1 MENMTVTHGG
11 SDIRGYL
18 EVLWRRKLIIIL
30 AVFLITTVAV
40 ASTII
45 FETPLYY
52 SSTDMMQRDT
62 GLDRVLLGSDL
73 FIESSYQPE
82 RTMST
87 AAELVLAPEVVSRVA
102 SELREELDG
111 QDPSAMVS
119 VSLVKQTDIFR
130 VTAVNAD
137 PELAALV
144 ANAFAAE
151 YIEWRREVDQEAL
164 REARAPIEAQVQS
177 TPEEQ
182 KQTADYQVLT
192 QTLASLKLTESIL
205 TNDIEVVKPATVPGA
220 PSSPRP
226 VRTGVIAF
234 FVSFI
239 FGIGTVLTVDRFD
252 TKIRNSDEITR
263 RIQSPILASVPWS
276 ADGSMTTLTNP
287 GSPASEAYR
296 LLKTNLN
303 YVMPGQDLKS
313 IMITSPEPCEGKS
326 TTISNLAITLAR
338 AGKRVIILEAD
349 LRRPML
355 AKYFGLDNSVGL
367 SNAIVDSCTLMES
380 LQLIEASS
388 ISIPDLADSAN
399 KASTGG
405 ASTKPIY
412 VATAGPLPPNP
423 GELVA
428 SDKLAALIAE
438 ANKHADY
445 VLVDA
450 PPLTA
455 VGDAASLASKVDGVV
470 LVVRMA
476 QTSKRSLD
484 FVKSRFIDSVPCNF
498 LGLVVTNATNN
509 STYGS
514 YYNGGYYTS

>member
-1 MENMTVTHGG
+1 MTTTSGG
-11 SDIRGYL
+11 SDIRGYI
-18 EVLWRRKLIIIL
+18 EVLWRRKLIIFLSVI
-30 AVFLITTVAV
+30 LITVVAV
-40 ASTII
+40 ASTIM

-52 SSTDMMQRDT
+52 ASTDMMQRDT

-87 AAELVLAPEVVSRVA
+87 AAELVLSPEVVARVTA
-102 SELREELDG
+102 DLKEELGG
-111 QDPSAMVS
+111 QDPSSMVS

-130 VTAVNAD
+130 ITAVNAD
-137 PELAALV
+137 PALAAMV
-144 ANAFAAE
+144 ANAFAGE
-151 YIEWRREVDQEAL
+151 YIDWRSEVDQESL
-164 REARAPIEAQVQS
+164 REARAPIEAQVLS

-182 KQTADYQVLT
+182 KQTADYEVLT
-192 QTLASLKLTESIL
+192 KTLASLKLTESIL
-205 TNDIEVVKPATVPGA
+205 TNDIEVVKPATVPMA

-239 FGIGTVLTVDRFD
+239 FGVGAVLIVDRFD
-252 TKIRNSDEITR
+252 TKIRNTEEITR
-263 RIQSPILASVPWS
+263 RIAKPILASVPWS
-276 ADGSMTTLTNP
+276 NKGSLTTLTDP

-296 LLKTNLN
+296 LLKTNLT
-303 YVMPGQDLKS
+303 YVMPDQNMKS

-355 AKYFGLDNSVGL
+355 ASYLGLDNSIGV
-367 SNAIVDSCTLMES
+367 SNAIVDSCTLMEAM
-380 LQLIEASS
+380 QMIEASS
-388 ISIPDLADSAN
+388 ISIPNFADSDN
-399 KASTGG
+399 GS
-405 ASTKPIY
+405 SRVNNVKPIY

-423 GELVA
+423 GELAA
-428 SDKLAALIAE
+428 SDKLASLIAE
-438 ANKHADY
+438 ASMNADY

-455 VGDAASLASKVDGVV
+455 VGDAASLASRVDGVM
-470 LVVRMA
+470 LVVRMS

-484 FVKSRFIDSVPCNF
+484 FVKQRFIDSVPCNL

-509 STYGS
+509 ASYGS
-514 YYNGGYYTS
+514 YYYGGYYNK